1 MRSYLTNVLVWATFA
16 AVWFAGCSKKQGPSD
31 GTEGGQRRSNQAQ
44 ASPATRPAAPDA
56 AEAGGWKRLFDGRS
70 LDGWIKSDY
79 VASPDPKVQ
88 NGVIVLPMGEI
99 LTGITYTKN
108 LPNVNYEVTLEAMR
122 TDGHDFFC
130 GLTFPFHDR
139 HATLVCSGWG
149 GSVTGISSI
158 DGRDASENETTRGID
173 YEDKK
178 WYRIRL
184 RVEPARIRAWIHE
197 ADKPE
202 EKEPTIDVDTTDKKI
217 DIREDI
223 AASKPFGIAT
233 YRTTAH
239 LRDIRLREI
248 DGE

>member
-1 MRSYLTNVLVWATFA
+1 MRSIHTITIALAFLAASCAEQDKKLPQPSAQSPATKP
-16 AVWFAGCSKKQGPSD
+16 AV
-31 GTEGGQRRSNQAQ
+31 
-44 ASPATRPAAPDA
+44 PATRPAHDA
-56 AEAGGWKRLFDGRS
+56 AGWKPLFDGKT
-70 LDGWIKSDY
+70 LAGWEKSDY
-79 VASPDPKVQ
+79 VASPDPIVKD
-88 NGVIVLPMGEI
+88 GVIVLKMGEI
-99 LTGITYTKN
+99 MTGITYTKN
-108 LPNVNYEVTLEAMR
+108 LPKTNYEVTLDAMR

-130 GLTFPFHDR
+130 ALTFPFNDR

-158 DGRDASENETTRGID
+158 DGRDASENETTRGINYD
-173 YEDKK
+173 DNK

-197 ADKPE
+197 AAKPE
-202 EKEPTIDVDTTDKKI
+202 DKEPTIDVDTTDKKI

-239 LRDIRLREI
+239 LRDIKIREI
-248 DGE
+248 DGQ